1 VTIHEYVV
9 RARRQLRSAGVPDEE
24 AALDARLLAQR
35 VLGWDAA
42 RLLTSD
48 GEEASGEFPA
58 GYTTLVLRR
67 AKREPMAYILG
78 SQEFWDLTFEVT
90 PAVLV
95 PRPETEIIV
104 EAALEL
110 FPDPAAIL
118 RIADIGTGSG
128 CLAVSLAHERP
139 NARLVAV
146 DLSGDALEVACANAI
161 RHGVADRVTFVAA
174 DLLTGSLLE
183 RFTFDLIVSNPPYV
197 PVSDRP
203 ALPPEVR
210 DHEPPGALFAGADG
224 LDIIRQIAAQAVP
237 RLNPGGVLMC
247 EIGFGQAEAVR
258 ELISSTQGLT
268 MVGLRNDLQ
277 GVPRT
282 VITRRD
288 M

>member
-146 DLSGDALEVACANAI
+146 DLSGDALDVACANAI